1 MPKISI
7 IGAGSLIFTYKLIGD
22 ILSFPEL
29 ENSTLSLMDTDE
41 ERLQLIT
48 QVAGKMVEQEG
59 WQARIESTLDRPEA
73 LEDANYVIVSIEVG
87 GLDAYLVDIQIPDK
101 YGINQ
106 NVGDTLGPGGV
117 FRALR
122 TIPVMLDIC
131 GDMERFCPD
140 AYLFNY
146 VNPMA
151 MNCWA
156 MKKVSKIRSVGLCHG
171 VPTTA
176 KQLAAYMQIPCDEL
190 SYWVAG
196 INHMAWFLK
205 LEWRGKDAYPLLKE
219 KRNDPDLWKRVVGGY
234 KDRGVEWNDTL
245 RFEILEHF
253 GYFSTESPYH
263 WSEYCPYFRKTAKQ
277 IEQLGVSQRWWLEY
291 KKSAE
296 SNLEK
301 LREQIASGEK
311 FEIKRSDE
319 YASHIIRALETGKS
333 CRINGNVE
341 NTGLITNLPPDCCV
355 EVPCLVDKE
364 GIHPCYVGDLP
375 AQCAALN
382 RTNINVQELGVKA
395 ALDGDIN
402 ALYQAVAIDPLTSS
416 LLTLGQIRKM
426 VDDMLEAEAEYLPQ
440 F

>member
-1 MPKISI
+1 M
-7 IGAGSLIFTYKLIGD
+7 
-22 ILSFPEL
+22 
-29 ENSTLSLMDTDE
+29 
-41 ERLQLIT
+41 
-48 QVAGKMVEQEG
+48 
-59 WQARIESTLDRPEA
+59 
-73 LEDANYVIVSIEVG
+73 
-87 GLDAYLVDIQIPDK
+87 DAYLADIQIPDK

-131 GDMERFCPD
+131 KDMERFCPD
-140 AYLFNY
+140 AYLCNY
-146 VNPMA
+146 ANPMA

-156 MKKVSKIRSVGLCHG
+156 MKKASKIRNVGLCHG
-171 VPTTA
+171 VPSTA
-176 KQLAAYMQIPCDEL
+176 KQIAAYMQIPYDEL

-205 LEWRGKDAYPLLKE
+205 LEWEGKDVYPLLKE
-219 KRNDPDLWKRVVGGY
+219 KRNDPNLWKRVVGGY
-234 KDRGVEWNDTL
+234 KDRGVEWKDTL

-277 IEQLGVSQRWWLEY
+277 IEQLGISQRWWLEY

-311 FEIKRSDE
+311 FEIKRSEE
-319 YASHIIRALETGKS
+319 YVSYIIRALETGKS
-333 CRINGNVE
+333 SRINGNVE
-341 NTGLITNLPPDCCV
+341 NTGLITNLPPGCCV

-375 AQCAALN
+375 TQCAALN

-395 ALDGDIN
+395 ALDGDRN
-402 ALYQAVAIDPLTSS
+402 ALYQAVAVDPLTSS
-416 LLTLGQIRKM
+416 LLTLDQIRKM